1 MKRSWILLI
10 VAAAALA
17 VGGQAQAQ
25 DGGPSPTSW
34 HGYYYDAA
42 WGMPV
47 ALVVPPGCH
56 TQANLSWRV
65 PSARRERIFAQ
76 FSRGW
81 PGPGVYDRAAF
92 RPTPPWPSDTTQFG
106 VYYVRGPQ

>member
-17 VGGQAQAQ
+17 VGAQAWAQ
-25 DGGPSPTSW
+25 DGLPSRTSW

-47 ALVVPPGCH
+47 ALVVPPLVRKE
-56 TQANLSWRV
+56 TNLGWGV
-65 PSARRERIFAQ
+65 PSAREDRIYARFR
-76 FSRGW
+76 RGW
-81 PGPGVYDRAAF
+81 PGPGNYDRSAF
-92 RPTPPWPSDTTQFG
+92 LPAPPWPSDTTQCG
-106 VYYVRGPQ
+106 VYYVRGPW